1 LAGLKTGKSGNDKL
15 YQIGQKIVG
24 DVDYVTSTLKS
35 VEVAKDGTLTVKQVG
50 PGKVTEWANR
60 RHAESSKKIND
71 EIQGIEASLATRI
84 GNGGSEVSKEVSGV
98 KGTGNVGKG
107 ASEAGKHVDDVKI
120 LENIKKWDYPSNE
133 GLYKKYENVYKNP
146 KYYDQKTGEI
156 HWPPNDGFVS
166 GTQKVET
173 LHPGMRLGRYGNSA
187 GFSLAPERDSFPS
200 RVLAPHSE

>member
-1 LAGLKTGKSGNDKL
+1 M
-15 YQIGQKIVG
+15 
-24 DVDYVTSTLKS
+24 
-35 VEVAKDGTLTVKQVG
+35 KQAG
-50 PGKVTEWANR
+50 PGKLTEWVNV
-60 RHAESSKKIND
+60 RHAESSKFMDGK
-71 EIQGIEASLATRI
+71 IQGLKASLATRL

-120 LENIKKWDYPSNE
+120 LENIKKWDYPPNE
-133 GLYKKYENVYKNP
+133 GLYKNP

-173 LHPGMRLGRYGNSA
+173 LHPEMRLGRYGNSA